1 MNSLAMDAALRVLLV
16 EDDANDAELLL
27 ERLRDDGLAIE
38 ARQVETEDDFREALG
53 QFEPDIVISDLNMP
67 MFNGYRALEI
77 LRERARLVP
86 FIFVSGTM
94 GEDAA
99 VMALRAGAIDYLLKE
114 RLARLPS
121 AVTRAVQEARA
132 ALARERSE

>member
-53 QFEPDIVISDLNMP
+53 QFEPDIVIFSQKSRMG
-67 MFNGYRALEI
+67 M
-77 LRERARLVP
+77 
-86 FIFVSGTM
+86 STGT
-94 GEDAA
+94 
-99 VMALRAGAIDYLLKE
+99 
-114 RLARLPS
+114 
-121 AVTRAVQEARA
+121 
-132 ALARERSE
+132 